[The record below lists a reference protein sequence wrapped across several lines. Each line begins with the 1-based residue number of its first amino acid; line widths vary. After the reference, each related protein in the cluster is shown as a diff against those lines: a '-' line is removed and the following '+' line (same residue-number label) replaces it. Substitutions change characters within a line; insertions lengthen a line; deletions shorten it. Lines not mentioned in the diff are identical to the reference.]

1 MDEIIKI
8 LMSMGKTKEEAL
20 EFVGK
25 EMPKGGV
32 DNVASNVLKPI
43 TRKVAGDFPL
53 IGSRITDPT
62 QTGQFG
68 KYNLQA
74 LGATDRYSLIRQS
87 TEYIGFEEQNETIQA
102 LLDEITELREENLE
116 IRKQNLNLIQDFS
129 TGVTATE
136 RTQIGTGANIAGI
149 RTTSAITSGGN
160 LTSGGGGGGY

>member
-1 MDEIIKI
+1 MDEIIRI

-68 KYNLQA
+68 KYNIQA
-74 LGATDRYSLIRQS
+74 LDTMDRYPLIRQS
-87 TEYIGFEEQNETIQA
+87 IEDQKLNWQKTLEFI
-102 LLDEITELREENLE
+102 REGGNYTLSPLQ
-116 IRKQNLNLIQDFS
+116 KQNLKF
-129 TGVTATE
+129 
-136 RTQIGTGANIAGI
+136 
-149 RTTSAITSGGN
+149 
-160 LTSGGGGGGY
+160 

>member
-1 MDEIIKI
+1 
-8 LMSMGKTKEEAL
+8 MGKTKEEAL

-68 KYNLQA
+68 KYNIQA
-74 LGATDRYSLIRQS
+74 LDTMDRYPLIRQS
-87 TEYIGFEEQNETIQA
+87 IDDQKLNWQKTLEFIKQEKLSLKKTIFEPRVKFIKKINLIKK
-102 LLDEITELREENLE
+102 LCSKFFFTELMKLNKEYQNNLY
-116 IRKQNLNLIQDFS
+116 KLKLDK
-129 TGVTATE
+129 
-136 RTQIGTGANIAGI
+136 
-149 RTTSAITSGGN
+149 
-160 LTSGGGGGGY
+160 